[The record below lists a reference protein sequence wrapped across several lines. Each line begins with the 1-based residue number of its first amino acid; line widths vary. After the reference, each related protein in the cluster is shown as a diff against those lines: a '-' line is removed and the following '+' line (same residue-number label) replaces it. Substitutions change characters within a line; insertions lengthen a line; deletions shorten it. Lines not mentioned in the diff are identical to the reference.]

1 MKLITNIVITVF
13 GLNYAR
19 KTPVGDP
26 VIRGVSG
33 GEKKR
38 MSIAEALTTRSC
50 ITYPLSSTRISIP
63 AF

>member
-26 VIRGVSG
+26 VVRGVSG

-38 MSIAEALTTRSC
+38 MSIAEALTTR
-50 ITYPLSSTRISIP
+50 ITDPLASTRISIP